1 MNKKQAFRLAT
12 FAFLALLLILMPNFV
27 NQVPVSD
34 IGPISKFVSVIL
46 KAFHISLLTTET
58 VLQYVNAFFIWLT
71 IFLVTRFLKLI
82 LGWRAAMFGVI
93 LLSLFPRFVG
103 ASVQN
108 LIDLPFVFFYFL
120 SFTQIYSMSR
130 ELPRFKTK
138 RVIFLL
144 MSLAITAFIHPAGS
158 VLVIFLIVYLIISTI
173 FKYNAKWHKL
183 EDRKATLY
191 KISMLLVILTS
202 ITILSAFLSA
212 KLIYNIPF
220 KNPFL
225 VLSSLNYPSNSSCQI
240 FESKLYNSEFLP
252 KHYLIKYLFIS
263 TPIVTLIGIFLFLIF
278 IRTIKKDLNGLSLFI
293 IVITFLFPIIFS
305 FFSHFNATGFW
316 SVYYLSVPFLVII
329 SIIGIESIFRTIDDR
344 YVNIVISIVLFLLLL
359 APLRHNI
366 VTAPATSIY
375 FNEFAGGVSSSYGKY
390 SLDLNAHVPQI
401 ASKWIIKHIY
411 ANDIRDFK
419 DNDTILVLTDA
430 TINCKSFFEK
440 TRYIDVQNG
449 TYQQFLDGKG
459 QYFMSFPDQ
468 LEPALLR
475 TNQWPPQNA
484 TYTIKIEDA
493 PVVSFIKRL
502 RTND

>member
-240 FESKLYNSEFLP
+240 LNQNYIILNF
-252 KHYLIKYLFIS
+252 YL
-263 TPIVTLIGIFLFLIF
+263 
-278 IRTIKKDLNGLSLFI
+278 N
-293 IVITFLFPIIFS
+293 IT
-305 FFSHFNATGFW
+305 
-316 SVYYLSVPFLVII
+316 
-329 SIIGIESIFRTIDDR
+329 
-344 YVNIVISIVLFLLLL
+344 
-359 APLRHNI
+359 
-366 VTAPATSIY
+366 
-375 FNEFAGGVSSSYGKY
+375 
-390 SLDLNAHVPQI
+390 
-401 ASKWIIKHIY
+401 
-411 ANDIRDFK
+411 
-419 DNDTILVLTDA
+419 
-430 TINCKSFFEK
+430 
-440 TRYIDVQNG
+440 
-449 TYQQFLDGKG
+449 
-459 QYFMSFPDQ
+459 
-468 LEPALLR
+468 
-475 TNQWPPQNA
+475 
-484 TYTIKIEDA
+484 
-493 PVVSFIKRL
+493 
-502 RTND
+502 

>member
-12 FAFLALLLILMPNFV
+12 FSLLAILLILMPNFV
-27 NQVPVSD
+27 NPVPVSD
-34 IGPISKFVSVIL
+34 IGPFSKLISFIL
-46 KAFHISLLTTET
+46 KTLNISLLATET

-71 IFLVTRFLKLI
+71 IFMATRFLKLI

-108 LIDLPFVFFYFL
+108 LIDIPFMFFYFL

-138 RVIFLL
+138 RVIFLFL
-144 MSLAITAFIHPAGS
+144 TLAVTAFIHPAGS
-158 VLVIFLIVYLIISTI
+158 VLVIYLIVYLVISTI
-173 FKYNAKWHKL
+173 FKYNAKWHKI
-183 EDRKATLY
+183 EDRKSTLIR
-191 KISMLLVILTS
+191 ISILLMFLTT
-202 ITILSAFLSA
+202 ITILSAFISA
-212 KLIYNIPF
+212 NYIYNIPF
-220 KNPFL
+220 KNPFV
-225 VLSSLNYPSNSSCQI
+225 VLNLLNYPSSSTYQI
-240 FESKLYNSEFLP
+240 FESKLYHSDHLP
-252 KHYLIKYLFIS
+252 QHYLIKYLFIS
-263 TPIVTLIGIFLFLIF
+263 TPIVTLIGLFFFMVF
-278 IRTIKKDLNGLSLFI
+278 IRTIKKDLNILCLFT
-293 IVITFLFPIIFS
+293 IVATFLFPIIYS
-305 FFSHFNATGFW
+305 SLSHFNATGFW
-316 SVYYLSVPFLVII
+316 SVYYFSVPFLVII
-329 SIIGIESIFRTIDDR
+329 SIIGIESLLRTIDDR

-390 SLDLNAHVPQI
+390 SLDLNSHVPKI

-411 ANDIRDFK
+411 DSDIRDFK
-419 DNDTILVLTDA
+419 NNDTILVLTDA
-430 TINCKSFFEK
+430 TINCQSFFEK

-449 TYQQFLDGKG
+449 SYQEFKDGKG

-468 LEPALLR
+468 LDPILLK

-484 TYTIKIEDA
+484 TYTMKIEDA
-493 PVVSFIKRL
+493 PVVTFIKRPK
-502 RTND
+502 TKD